1 MKVDATNVEALNH
14 NYSNY
19 KVVLT
24 AEILQTNRTGISA
37 VKDTQA
43 SDGFIYTLAKIKPEF
58 VDGTVD
64 TTGN

>member
-1 MKVDATNVEALNH
+1 MQSIRLKVDATNVEALSH
-14 NYSNY
+14 DYSNY

-24 AEILQTNRTGISA
+24 AEILQTNGTGTSA

-58 VDGTVD
+58 VD
-64 TTGN
+64 N